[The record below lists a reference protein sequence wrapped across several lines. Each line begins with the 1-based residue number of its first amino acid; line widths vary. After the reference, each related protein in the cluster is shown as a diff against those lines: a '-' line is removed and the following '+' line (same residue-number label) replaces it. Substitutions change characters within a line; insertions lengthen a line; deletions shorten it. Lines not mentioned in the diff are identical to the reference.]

1 MLKIYT
7 YGAIDIGSNAIRLI
21 ITDVYQMPQKVQYK
35 KITLIRV
42 PIRLGEDVFTRGF
55 IGETKQARFIEALTG
70 FSFLLKAYGVKIFR
84 ACATS
89 AMREAQN
96 SDEVIAQIHKETGIQ
111 IDIISGDE
119 EAYLIQS
126 GGVAELMHDNRT
138 YLYVDVG
145 GGSTE
150 IILYSN
156 NQRIAAKSFPIGT
169 VRMISKATSPLTE
182 TEMKDWLT
190 DTLKN
195 YSNPVIIGSGGN
207 INKFQKLI
215 ENKEGKPMKIKKL
228 KDIREQLNYMSMEER
243 LADISLSPHR
253 ADVIVPALDIF
264 ISIMKT
270 VKAKELIV
278 PKIGLGDGIIRHL
291 HREYVNVV

>member
-1 MLKIYT
+1 MLTIFT

-35 KITLIRV
+35 KISLIRV
-42 PIRLGEDVFTRGF
+42 PIRLGEDVFTTGS
-55 IGETKQARFIEALTG
+55 IGETKLDLFAEAMNG
-70 FSFLLKAYGVKIFR
+70 FSHLLKAFGVKKFR

-89 AMREAQN
+89 AMREASN
-96 SDEVIAQIHKETGIQ
+96 GEEVIKKIFQTTGIA

-119 EAYLIQS
+119 EAFLIQS
-126 GGVAELMHDNRT
+126 GGVAELLHDGRS

-156 NQRIAAKSFPIGT
+156 NTKIAAKSFPIGT
-169 VRMISKATSPLTE
+169 VRMISKAIDPIVE
-182 TEMKDWLT
+182 TDMQTWLT
-190 DTLKN
+190 KMVAH
-195 YSNPVIIGSGGN
+195 YPNPVIIGSGGN

-215 ENKEGKPMKIKKL
+215 ENREGKPMKIKKL
-228 KDIREQLNYMSMEER
+228 RETREQLSRLSMEER
-243 LADISLSPHR
+243 LSDISLSPHR

-278 PKIGLGDGIIRHL
+278 PKIGLGDGIIRQL
-291 HREYVNVV
+291 HRENSL

>member
-96 SDEVIAQIHKETGIQ
+96 SAEVIAQIHKETGIK

-182 TEMKDWLT
+182 TEMKNWLA

-291 HREYVNVV
+291 HREYMNVV

>member
-1 MLKIYT
+1 MLNIFT

-21 ITDVYQMPQKVQYK
+21 ITDVYQMPQKIQYK
-35 KITLIRV
+35 KISLIRV
-42 PIRLGEDVFTRGF
+42 PIRLGEDVFTSGS
-55 IGETKQARFIEALTG
+55 IGEEKQRLFLEAMTG
-70 FSFLLKAYGVKIFR
+70 FSHLLRAFGVKTFR

-89 AMREAQN
+89 AMREASNRQL
-96 SDEVIAQIHKETGIQ
+96 VINKIHQDTGIP

-126 GGVAELMHDNRT
+126 GGVAELMNDSRS

-156 NQRIAAKSFPIGT
+156 NTKIAAKSFPIGT
-169 VRMISKATSPLTE
+169 VRMISRAIDPVVES
-182 TEMKDWLT
+182 EMQNWLAKT
-190 DTLKN
+190 VA
-195 YSNPVIIGSGGN
+195 YYPNPVLIGSGGN

-215 ENKEGKPMKIKKL
+215 ENREGKPMKIKQL
-228 KDIREQLNYMSMEER
+228 RETREQLSKLTMEER
-243 LADISLSPHR
+243 LSDISLSPHR

-278 PKIGLGDGIIRHL
+278 PKIGLGDGIIRQL
-291 HREYVNVV
+291 HRDNILVN

>member
-1 MLKIYT
+1 MLNIYT

-35 KITLIRV
+35 KITLVRV
-42 PIRLGEDVFTRGF
+42 PIRLGEDVFTNGF
-55 IGETKQARFIEALTG
+55 IGETKQSRFIEALTG
-70 FSFLLKAYGVKIFR
+70 FSFLLKAYGVQTFR

-96 SDEVIAQIHKETGIQ
+96 RVEVAERIQKETGIK

-119 EAYLIQS
+119 EAFLIQS

-156 NQRIAAKSFPIGT
+156 NQKITAKSFPLGT

-182 TEMKDWLT
+182 AEMKSWLANT
-190 DTLKN
+190 VKK
-195 YSNPVIIGSGGN
+195 YANPVIIGSGGN

-215 ENKEGKPMKIKKL
+215 ENKEGKPMKMKKL
-228 KDIREQLNYMSMEER
+228 KDIREQLNHMSMDER
-243 LADISLSPHR
+243 LSDVSLSPHR

-278 PKIGLGDGIIRHL
+278 PKIGLGDGIIRQL
-291 HREYVNVV
+291 HRDNVLTN